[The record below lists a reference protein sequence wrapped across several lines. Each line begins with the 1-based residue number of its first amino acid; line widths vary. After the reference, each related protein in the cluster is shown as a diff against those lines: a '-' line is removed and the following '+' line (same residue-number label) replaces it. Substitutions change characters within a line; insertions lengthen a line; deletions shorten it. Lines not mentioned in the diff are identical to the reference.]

1 MRTPRPGIVA
11 VVAVAAATSSA
22 GCGASLYAVHVND
35 AASKVA
41 QAKQVGAERLATYE
55 YYYANE
61 HLTKAMSEAAEGDY
75 SDAIEFASV
84 AEQYADKAIQL
95 SREAHVGAG
104 R

>member
-1 MRTPRPGIVA
+1 MWTLRPGIVA
-11 VVAVAAATSSA
+11 IVAAAAATSSA
-22 GCGASLYAVHVND
+22 CGPSIYAVHVNG

-55 YYYANE
+55 YYYASE